1 MGIMAVVH
9 HILAVTEKQNRL
21 QVLLVISSGSLVKAL
36 PVMAV
41 AYFAILRSCSRSV
54 SHLATLHICAFTHE
68 GEAEEVSEKLEQ
80 KGIPA
85 DTLIGELSPS
95 GPNI

>member
-1 MGIMAVVH
+1 MAGVH
-9 HILAVTEKQNRL
+9 HTLAFTEKQDVL

-41 AYFAILRSCSRSV
+41 AYFAILRSWSRSV

-68 GEAEEVSEKLEQ
+68 EGAEEVSGKLEQ
-80 KGIPA
+80 KGISA
-85 DTLIGELSPS
+85 DAVIGELSPS
-95 GPNI
+95 GPKV